1 MRVIDPVAVANIEA
15 LLAAI
20 PPDCVL
26 HEPRKHLWEGAVEL
40 PGIDLAGNAPN
51 DIGAAV
57 WPVTASAIKMGGI
70 KPIQDPGSM

>member
-1 MRVIDPVAVANIEA
+1 MPIIDLIAVANIEA

-40 PGIDLAGNAPN
+40 PGINLIGNRPN
-51 DIGAAV
+51 DVGAAA
-57 WPVTASAIKMGGI
+57 WSVTA
-70 KPIQDPGSM
+70 